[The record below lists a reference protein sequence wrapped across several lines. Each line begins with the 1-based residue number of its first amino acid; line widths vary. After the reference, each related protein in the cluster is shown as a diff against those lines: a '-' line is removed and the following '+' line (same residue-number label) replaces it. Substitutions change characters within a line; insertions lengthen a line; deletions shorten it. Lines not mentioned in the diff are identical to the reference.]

1 MDDAASAE
9 AMSSG
14 DQRRALEALRDRLI
28 DGVLA
33 ATDRKLIHLAPVAK
47 QLVDVLDRIEAL
59 EPAQGDELDDL
70 VARRAARRA
79 AAKAG

>member
-1 MDDAASAE
+1 MDDEISAE
-9 AMSSG
+9 AMASG
-14 DQRRALEALRDRLI
+14 DKRRALEALRDRLI
-28 DGVLA
+28 EGVLA

-47 QLVDVLDRIEAL
+47 QLVDVLDRIESL
-59 EPAQGDELDDL
+59 EPEQGDELDDL